1 MGKENSS
8 WKIITDEGVAIVK
21 FKDKENDA
29 FKVAMQKGSD
39 DVYITVVG
47 RANINSFK
55 GILTSQLVVMD
66 YEIEVM

>member
-21 FKDKENDA
+21 FKVKENDA
-29 FKVAMQKGSD
+29 LKVAMQKGSD